1 MLTTVFRPRFLA
13 SFLALALAATLPA
26 SAQETTTAPTPG
38 PVLTLKEAI
47 ARALKKNFDLQLQS
61 FDTANAKESLTV
73 SKAGYD
79 PTLTASTTKSVSQN
93 DTPATTLTG
102 SRSEYSDTRLG
113 VGQKIVSGATV
124 NLSGSL
130 ARSETNNAYSTLNPA
145 YNSDLSLSVKQPLLN
160 GAGPAVN
167 NAAIRRAEIGVT
179 RADLAYQAALLQ
191 VVANTENAYYNLM
204 FAHEQLK
211 VRLHSLELAETLL
224 SENKDKKNTGVATD
238 LDVLQADVGVANARR
253 NVLDAQ
259 RAVRDRQDAL
269 LNLIGQFEFDTP
281 IGALSLTPLDTT
293 PVSFDQSFSQ
303 ARAHQ
308 PDFISTQASIKQLEL
323 DAATAKNASLP
334 SLDLG
339 GAVGYN
345 ALDRTRS
352 RALDRLPDGDGYN
365 WQLDLSVSMPWGRRA
380 EKARYRIAQNNLN
393 REQARLQQVEQDLLV
408 QVRAA
413 VRAVETS
420 RESVEISA
428 QATALSERQYELE
441 KARYDAGLST
451 SRFVLEAQD
460 ALEQARMSEL
470 QTRVNYHAALA
481 ELHRLE
487 GSSFARYSIPV
498 PATAVN

>member
-1 MLTTVFRPRFLA
+1 MLTTAFRPRFLA
-13 SFLALALAATLPA
+13 SLLALTLAATLPA
-26 SAQETTTAPTPG
+26 SAQEAAAPAPAAT
-38 PVLTLKEAI
+38 LTLEECI
-47 ARALKKNFDLQLQS
+47 ARALKKNFDLQLQA

-79 PTLTASTTKSVSQN
+79 PTFSVTASKSVNQN

-102 SRSEYSDTRLG
+102 SRSESADTRVG
-113 VGQKIVSGATV
+113 VAQKIASGATV

-130 ARSETNNAYSTLNPA
+130 ARSETNNTYSTLNPA
-145 YNSDLSLSVKQPLLN
+145 YNSDVSLSIKQPLLN
-160 GAGPAVN
+160 GAGPTVN
-167 NAAIRRAEIGVT
+167 NAAIRRAELGVT
-179 RADLAYQAALLQ
+179 RADLTYQSALLQ

-224 SENKDKKNTGVATD
+224 NENKDKKNTGVATD

-253 NVLDAQ
+253 NVLDSQ

-269 LNLIGQFEFDTP
+269 LNLIGQFEFDTTIGDLTLAP
-281 IGALSLTPLDTT
+281 IGNDA
-293 PVSFDQSFSQ
+293 VSFDTSYSQ

-308 PDFISTQASIKQLEL
+308 PDYISTQASIRQLEL

-345 ALDRTRS
+345 ALDRSAS

-365 WQLDLSVSMPWGRRA
+365 WQIDLSLSVPWGRRA
-380 EKARYRIAQNNLN
+380 EKARYRIAQNNLQ
-393 REQARLQQVEQDLLV
+393 REQARLRQVEQDLMV

-413 VRAVETS
+413 VRAVDTS
-420 RESVEISA
+420 RESVDIST
-428 QATALSERQYELE
+428 QATALSEKQYELE

-460 ALEQARMSEL
+460 SLEQARMSEL
-470 QTRVNYHAALA
+470 QTRVNYRAALA

-498 PATAVN
+498 APVAAN

>member
-1 MLTTVFRPRFLA
+1 MLTTAFRPRFLA
-13 SFLALALAATLPA
+13 SLLALALTVTLPV
-26 SAQETTTAPTPG
+26 SAQETAAAAPT
-38 PVLTLKEAI
+38 LTLEECI
-47 ARALKKNFDLQLQS
+47 ARALKKNFDLQLQA

-79 PTLTASTTKSVSQN
+79 PTFSVTASKSVNQN

-102 SRSEYSDTRLG
+102 SRSESADTRVG
-113 VGQKIVSGATV
+113 VAQKIATGATV

-130 ARSETNNAYSTLNPA
+130 ARSETNNTYSTLNPA
-145 YNSDLSLSVKQPLLN
+145 YNSDVSLSVKQPLLN
-160 GAGPAVN
+160 GAGPKVN
-167 NAAIRRAEIGVT
+167 NAAIRRAELGVT
-179 RADLAYQAALLQ
+179 RADLTYQAALLQ
-191 VVANTENAYYNLM
+191 VVANTENAYYNLL

-224 SENKDKKNTGVATD
+224 SENKAKKNTGVATD

-269 LNLIGQFEFDTP
+269 LNLIGQFEFDAAIGSLSLAP
-281 IGALSLTPLDTT
+281 IGHDA
-293 PVSFDQSFSQ
+293 VSFADSFSQ
-303 ARAHQ
+303 ARTHQ
-308 PDFISTQASIKQLEL
+308 PDYISTQASIKQLEL
-323 DAATAKNASLP
+323 DVATAKSGSLP

-345 ALDRTRS
+345 SLDRTASRS
-352 RALDRLPDGDGYN
+352 LNRLPDGDGYN
-365 WQLDLSVSMPWGRRA
+365 WQVDLSLSVPWGRRA
-380 EKARYRIAQNNLN
+380 EKARYRIAQNNLQ
-393 REQARLQQVEQDLLV
+393 REQARLQQVEQDLMV

-420 RESVEISA
+420 RESVEIST
-428 QATALSERQYELE
+428 QATALSEKQYELE

-460 ALEQARMSEL
+460 ALEQARMSES
-470 QTRVNYHAALA
+470 QTRVNYRSALA

-487 GSSFARYSIPV
+487 GSAIARYSIPV
-498 PATAVN
+498 TPIAVN

>member
-1 MLTTVFRPRFLA
+1 MLTTVFRPRFFAQL
-13 SFLALALAATLPA
+13 LALALVATLPA
-26 SAQETTTAPTPG
+26 VAQETAAPDAPAF
-38 PVLTLKEAI
+38 TLEAAI
-47 ARALKKNFDLQLQS
+47 ARALKKNFDLQLQG

-79 PTLTASTTKSVSQN
+79 PTLSVTASKSVNQS

-102 SRSEYSDTRLG
+102 SRSENSDTRLG
-113 VGQKIVSGATV
+113 VAQKIVTGATV

-130 ARSETNNAYSTLNPA
+130 ARSETNNTYSTLNPA

-160 GAGPAVN
+160 GAGATVN
-167 NAAIRRAEIGVT
+167 NAAIRRAELGVT
-179 RADLAYQAALLQ
+179 RADLTYQAALLQ

-211 VRLHSLELAETLL
+211 VRQHSLDLAQTLL
-224 SENKDKKNTGVATD
+224 DENKTKKNTGVATD

-269 LNLIGQFEFDTP
+269 LNLIGQFEFDAP
-281 IGALSLTPLDTT
+281 IGALSLAPIDTT
-293 PVSFDQSFSQ
+293 AVNFADSFSQ
-303 ARAHQ
+303 ARTRQ
-308 PDFISTQASIKQLEL
+308 PDYISTQAAIKQLEL

-345 ALDRTRS
+345 ALDRTGS
-352 RALDRLPDGDGYN
+352 RALNRLPDGDGYN
-365 WQLDLSVSMPWGRRA
+365 WQLDLSLSVPWGRRA
-380 EKARYRIAQNNLN
+380 EKARYRIAQNNLQ
-393 REQARLQQVEQDLLV
+393 REQARLLQVEQDLMV

-413 VRAVETS
+413 VRAVDTS
-420 RESVEISA
+420 RESVDIST
-428 QATALSERQYELE
+428 QATALSEKQYELE

-460 ALEQARMSEL
+460 SLEQARMSEL
-470 QTRVNYHAALA
+470 QTRVNYRAALA

-498 PATAVN
+498 ATPTAN